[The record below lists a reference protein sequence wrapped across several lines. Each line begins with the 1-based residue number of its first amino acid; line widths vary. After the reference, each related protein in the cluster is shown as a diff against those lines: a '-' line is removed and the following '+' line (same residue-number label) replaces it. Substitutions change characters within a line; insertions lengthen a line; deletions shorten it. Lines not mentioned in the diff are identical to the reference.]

1 MAQTQKGREVS
12 RVELA
17 EIFGVAKTTVDAW
30 VQRGCPAAP
39 SRGRGKERRFNTAD
53 VHAWVAEDAR
63 STPHPPRTEGEQE
76 LRLRKLA
83 AEVGLSELKVKHLR
97 ESVAPADEFAMAS
110 ALQNAEIR
118 KQLLEVPERVY
129 SQLAGET
136 SEARFKRILE
146 AELVQALEIAASADI
161 EIDSEG

>member
-1 MAQTQKGREVS
+1 M
-12 RVELA
+12 
-17 EIFGVAKTTVDAW
+17 
-30 VQRGCPAAP
+30 
-39 SRGRGKERRFNTAD
+39 
-53 VHAWVAEDAR
+53 
-63 STPHPPRTEGEQE
+63 
-76 LRLRKLA
+76 
-83 AEVGLSELKVKHLR
+83 GLSELKVKHLR